1 MFYYT
6 KNKHDMMQ
14 HSKKVIGL
22 IGFLYSLLSG
32 SVAAQNL
39 FDISVG
45 ISNQD
50 RFATQIAF
58 RRQVSTRLRIGVE
71 GQLGQPR
78 YRFIDA
84 KPITTG
90 YFSQISLPTSVR
102 LYESSPMRLDF
113 FAKPGL
119 RFQGVIDPDENDTRD
134 SLLSSTTATIDV
146 GLLATVMVSEKFH
159 FQGGITFPTVF
170 QLRPSSLF
178 ESNTT
183 ALHGSL
189 SYRMRPN
196 SIFFVKTQIGNAFGG
211 DGDTQKFL
219 WTLQT
224 GVRFAIGKSQR
235 DNPLVLEPSM

>member
-1 MFYYT
+1 MFYFT
-6 KNKHDMMQ
+6 KNKNDMVQ
-14 HSKKVIGL
+14 HSKKAIFFIGL
-22 IGFLYSLLSG
+22 FYSLMSG
-32 SVAAQNL
+32 PVAAQNL
-39 FDISVG
+39 LDISVG

-50 RFATQIAF
+50 RLATQIAF

-71 GQLGQPR
+71 GQFGRPR

-90 YFSQISLPTSVR
+90 YFTQIGIPTSVR
-102 LYESSPMRLDF
+102 LYESSPLRLDF

-119 RFQGVIDPDENDTRD
+119 RFQGVIDPDANDMQD
-134 SLLSSTTATIDV
+134 SLLSSTAATIDV

-170 QLRPSSLF
+170 QLSPSSLF
-178 ESNTT
+178 ENNTT
-183 ALHGSL
+183 ALHGIL
-189 SYRMRPN
+189 GYRVRPN
-196 SIFFVKTQIGNAFGG
+196 SIFFVKTQIGSAFGG

-219 WTLQT
+219 WVLQT

-235 DNPLVLEPSM
+235 GNPLVLEPSM